1 MIPAEFAPLAG
12 HIWQSTLFAAA
23 AVLLT
28 LALRR
33 NHARVRY
40 AILLIASYKF
50 LIPFS
55 WLVSLGREFEWR
67 SVPAALPHAVSTV
80 TGVIGAPAF
89 LMPAVAAKP
98 APDHLAALPLI
109 IWAVWGCGSLVIVA
123 GWAREWLRIRAM
135 IRAATP
141 LPFAL
146 PIPVVSVPSRIEPG
160 VFGIFRPVL
169 LLPEGVAEKL
179 SPAQMHV
186 VLAHELCHV
195 RRRDNLASAMHM
207 LVEALFWFHPLVW
220 WLDRQ
225 IVEERE
231 RACDEEV
238 LRMGGAPVAYA
249 DTILAVCKSYVESP
263 IACISGISG
272 SDLKRRVVN
281 VMANR
286 RIANL
291 SPVKKVLISAL
302 GIIAVA
308 GPVMFGI
315 ANAPLLLAQSSATT
329 DWEKTAGGEMSFEV
343 ASLKEN
349 STTPTRETIHENVPL
364 TADGEFTPTG
374 GWFSAVNVPLHWYIR
389 FAYKLSTTQFTEAI
403 EELPKWAVTSRYD
416 ISARAMGNPTKDQY
430 RLMMQS
436 LLANRFK
443 LTVHYEQKE
452 VPVFALVLNSPGRLG
467 PNLQHHRADI
477 PCPSGVA
484 TDTGAEATVTG
495 GFPKACGVFRQI
507 QSDEPGY
514 FIGGARNVPM
524 PVVADILSLGRFGTL
539 RPVIDRTGLNRNYD
553 FVISFYTQPVSI
565 QQNASEAKS
574 PVESRGPTFLEAL
587 KDQLGLKLV
596 SSTGTIDGFVIDHI
610 EHPTP
615 N

>member
-1 MIPAEFAPLAG
+1 MIPAEFAPVAG
-12 HIWQSTLFAAA
+12 HIWQSTLFAAV

-28 LALRR
+28 FALRR

-67 SVPAALPHAVSTV
+67 TAPAALPHAVSTV

-89 LMPAVAAKP
+89 LMPTVTAKP
-98 APDHLAALPLI
+98 VPDHLAALPLI
-109 IWAVWGCGSLVIVA
+109 IWAVWGCGSLAIVA
-123 GWAREWLRIRAM
+123 GWAREWFRIRAM
-135 IRAATP
+135 VRAETP

-315 ANAPLLLAQSSATT
+315 VNAPLLHAQSSATT
-329 DWEKTAGGEMSFEV
+329 EKAAGAKISFEV
-343 ASLKEN
+343 ASIKKHFPDGVGG
-349 STTPTRETIHENVPL
+349 PTRIFMGGVDVSQFHVSNL
-364 TADGEFTPTG
+364 TAKMLIASAYSINDFQIAG
-374 GWFSAVNVPLHWYIR
+374 GPSWISSEHW
-389 FAYKLSTTQFTEAI
+389 
-403 EELPKWAVTSRYD
+403 D
-416 ISARAMGNPTKDQY
+416 IDAKVDD
-430 RLMMQS
+430 S
-436 LLANRFK
+436 LAAQL
-443 LTVHYEQKE
+443 QK
-452 VPVFALVLNSPGRLG
+452 
-467 PNLQHHRADI
+467 
-477 PCPSGVA
+477 
-484 TDTGAEATVTG
+484 
-495 GFPKACGVFRQI
+495 
-507 QSDEPGY
+507 
-514 FIGGARNVPM
+514 
-524 PVVADILSLGRFGTL
+524 
-539 RPVIDRTGLNRNYD
+539 
-553 FVISFYTQPVSI
+553 
-565 QQNASEAKS
+565 
-574 PVESRGPTFLEAL
+574 
-587 KDQLGLKLV
+587 
-596 SSTGTIDGFVIDHI
+596 
-610 EHPTP
+610 
-615 N
+615 